1 MTEKSS
7 NGRTCGNFILRR
19 KKKLKSSI
27 QGRTVAEK
35 EVLGVKMRK
44 VTKPKLVTGSS
55 LHFAAERKT
64 QVNSKGCA
72 VYQGCLF

>member
-1 MTEKSS
+1 MIDRKKQQWKEMWKLYIEVGEKSS
-7 NGRTCGNFILRR
+7 NPQSRGGHLT
-19 KKKLKSSI
+19 
-27 QGRTVAEK
+27 AEK

-64 QVNSKGCA
+64 QVSSKGCA
-72 VYQGCLF
+72 VY

>member
-1 MTEKSS
+1 M
-7 NGRTCGNFILRR
+7 IDR
-19 KKKLKSSI
+19 KKQQWKEMWKLYTQEEKKAQI
-27 QGRTVAEK
+27 LGPGFGHLTAEK

-44 VTKPKLVTGSS
+44 ETKPNLVTGSS

-72 VYQGCLF
+72 VY